1 MRCRPFYVHITTE
14 RASDPVRH
22 MSLPDRLCLLCPELG
37 RVVMF
42 RNSHP
47 PKAPPPRPVPPPPP
61 PPPALSE
68 VELETAIRFLRR
80 AVTQGATES
89 IESLHRAIVMIEMER
104 SNTPMQHRFE
114 RLMNA
119 QPRVMSCYE
128 VSGDVDFMLLVSA
141 KNMSD
146 YHEFTRNMFTYEN
159 NVRNFKSQFVMNFT
173 KSGTKIAL
181 D

>member
-1 MRCRPFYVHITTE
+1 MLDDTDKAILNLLQDDATLPLKTIAERVHVSVATAQRRIQALTDSGVIT
-14 RASDPVRH
+14 RQVAIVDPNKVGFG
-22 MSLPDRLCLLCPELG
+22 L
-37 RVVMF
+37 
-42 RNSHP
+42 
-47 PKAPPPRPVPPPPP
+47 
-61 PPPALSE
+61 
-68 VELETAIRFLRR
+68 T
-80 AVTQGATES
+80 
-89 IESLHRAIVMIEMER
+89 AIVMIEMER